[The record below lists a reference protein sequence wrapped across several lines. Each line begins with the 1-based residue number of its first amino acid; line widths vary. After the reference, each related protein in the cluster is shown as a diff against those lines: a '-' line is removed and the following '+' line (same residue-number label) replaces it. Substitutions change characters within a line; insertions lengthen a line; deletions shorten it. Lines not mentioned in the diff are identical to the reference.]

1 MKEIAFR
8 WIDKYLIHLTL
19 QEKFYL
25 IFVSPIIA
33 LLAVAMMLYSASDN
47 RHNTLLENEAKAIS
61 QILSQYDIPE
71 RDAARLLANSS
82 FVTGGT
88 HGDIS
93 LPVNGQSYSINV
105 VKNDSLLEYVTTSH
119 LVMTSVLLFVM
130 LMLVYYTMTFIGGAM
145 YSTYS
150 ALKKLADG
158 DLTSRLNFYPVRDEF
173 STIAITID
181 KVAERENEL
190 VLATRQANAMLD
202 SLSQDLMARSKQ
214 SEKLADSQQ
223 QYLNS
228 LASATEEM
236 AGSIR
241 TVAGNAQNTSDE
253 TLQATDASRHGRQQV
268 ADTLTAMKAL
278 SEEISEAASAV
289 VTLDEKAGQID
300 SVVAT
305 IQSISQQTNL
315 LALNAAIEAARAGE
329 QGRGFAVVADEV
341 RTLASR
347 TQDATVEIQ
356 KMIEALQANSQH
368 LKTVMEDTVHNAD
381 NSESLMQH
389 IDAEIS
395 QITDRSQNIAD
406 RSAEIAAAA
415 EQQGGVAENIASDVE
430 HVRTQAN
437 QITEMMHQTA
447 DDIAAL
453 SDQASKLQTLMDGLK
468 A

>member
-1 MKEIAFR
+1 
-8 WIDKYLIHLTL
+8 
-19 QEKFYL
+19 
-25 IFVSPIIA
+25 
-33 LLAVAMMLYSASDN
+33 
-47 RHNTLLENEAKAIS
+47 
-61 QILSQYDIPE
+61 
-71 RDAARLLANSS
+71 
-82 FVTGGT
+82 
-88 HGDIS
+88 
-93 LPVNGQSYSINV
+93 
-105 VKNDSLLEYVTTSH
+105 
-119 LVMTSVLLFVM
+119 
-130 LMLVYYTMTFIGGAM
+130 
-145 YSTYS
+145 
-150 ALKKLADG
+150 
-158 DLTSRLNFYPVRDEF
+158 
-173 STIAITID
+173 
-181 KVAERENEL
+181 
-190 VLATRQANAMLD
+190 MLD
-202 SLSQDLMARSKQ
+202 SLSNRLVSRSEQ
-214 SEKLADSQQ
+214 SERLADAQQ

-241 TVAGNAQNTSDE
+241 TVAGNAQNTSEE
-253 TLQATDASRHGRQQV
+253 TLQATEASRQGRQQV
-268 ADTLTAMKAL
+268 ANTLTAMQAL
-278 SEEISEAASAV
+278 SAEISEAANAV

-406 RSAEIAAAA
+406 RSAEIASAA

-447 DDIAAL
+447 GDIAEL
-453 SDQASKLQTLMDGLK
+453 REQAGKLQSLMNGLK

>member
-25 IFVSPIIA
+25 IFISPLIA
-33 LLAVAMMLYSASDN
+33 LLAVAMMLYSAADN
-47 RHNTLLENEAKAIS
+47 RHDTLLTNDAKVIS
-61 QILSQYDIPE
+61 QILSQYDVSE

-82 FVTGGT
+82 FVTGNSQNE
-88 HGDIS
+88 IS
-93 LPVNGQSYSINV
+93 LPVKGQTYLINISE
-105 VKNDSLLEYVTTSH
+105 NDDLFSHVTTSH
-119 LVMTSVLLFVM
+119 LVMTSILLFVM

-145 YSTYS
+145 FSTHS

-158 DLTSRLNFYPVRDEF
+158 DLTNRLNFFQVRDEF

-181 KVAERENEL
+181 KVAQRENEL
-190 VLATRQANAMLD
+190 VLATRQANEMLD
-202 SLSQDLMARSKQ
+202 SLSNRLVSRSEQ
-214 SEKLADSQQ
+214 SERLADAQQ

-241 TVAGNAQNTSDE
+241 TVAGNAQNTSEE
-253 TLQATDASRHGRQQV
+253 TLQATEASRQGRQQV
-268 ADTLTAMKAL
+268 ANTLTAMQAL
-278 SEEISEAASAV
+278 SAEISEAANAV

-406 RSAEIAAAA
+406 RSAEIASAA
-415 EQQGGVAENIASDVE
+415 EQQGGV
-430 HVRTQAN
+430 Q
-437 QITEMMHQTA
+437 
-447 DDIAAL
+447 
-453 SDQASKLQTLMDGLK
+453 KTLRLMLNTF
-468 A
+468 APRPTRLPR